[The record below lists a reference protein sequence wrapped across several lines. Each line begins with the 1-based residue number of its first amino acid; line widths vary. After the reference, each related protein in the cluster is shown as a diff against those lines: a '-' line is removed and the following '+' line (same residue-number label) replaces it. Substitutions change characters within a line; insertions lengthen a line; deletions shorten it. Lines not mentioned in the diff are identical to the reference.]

1 MSKSIRFLLVLALTM
16 MSSELLAT
24 RYLSFETE
32 AFEQAKKSFA
42 KSDFVFSPLSFELD
56 CVLFADCLETIPKA
70 NVADSMGAAVG
81 FESVYGPIYESLATR
96 KNGFS
101 YTTARGFCVPE
112 IQKANPVHRQ
122 YLEDFHGVEVLR
134 LYPAFGAE
142 SWFRASMEGEMED
155 FEIPSKVPATDRYSF
170 YDLVSVRL
178 NWKER
183 FPTANTRKMKFYP
196 KQDSEPIQLSCMSD
210 VRVADTWETK
220 KFIALRLP
228 LENDAWFYAV
238 VSKEAISIEK
248 LVSGFNSVSEIGMSH
263 GPCAIVLPK
272 LEMTSRVDLRPV
284 FAQSKVPVAGLTLVA
299 PGSTPRECEQYVKFV
314 MSENGVDQ
322 EPLEEKPANEI
333 VALTKQ
339 TKRLV
344 FNRPFVFF
352 VYDERTSS
360 LPIVGTFSGR

>member
-1 MSKSIRFLLVLALTM
+1 MSKWLRFSLALAMTM
-16 MSSELLAT
+16 LSSELLAA
-24 RYLSFETE
+24 RSLSFEAE
-32 AFEQAKKSFA
+32 AFEQAKRSFA
-42 KSDFVFSPLSFELD
+42 NGNFVFSPLSFELD

-81 FESVYGPIYESLATR
+81 FESVYGPIYEALATR

-101 YTTARGFCVPE
+101 FISARGFCVPE

-122 YLEDFHGVEVLR
+122 YLENFHGAEVLR
-134 LYPAFGAE
+134 LYPTFGAE
-142 SWFRASMEGEMED
+142 SWFKASMEGEMED
-155 FEIPSKVPATDRYSF
+155 FAVPAKKSNADHYSF

-183 FPTANTRKMKFYP
+183 FPTANTRKMKFNP
-196 KQDSEPIQLSCMSD
+196 AQESGPIQLSCMSD

-220 KFIALRLP
+220 KFVALRLP

-238 VSKEAISIEK
+238 GSKEPISIEQ
-248 LVSGFNSVSEIGMSH
+248 LVSGFNAVGEVGMTH

-272 LEMTSRVDLRPV
+272 IEMTSRVDLRPILSY
-284 FAQSKVPVAGLTLVA
+284 AKVPTAGLTSVA
-299 PGSTPRECEQYVKFV
+299 PGITPRECEQHIKFV
-314 MSENGVDQ
+314 MSENGIDQ

-339 TKRLV
+339 SKRLV

-352 VYDERTSS
+352 VYDERTAS
-360 LPIVGTFSGR
+360 LPIAGVFSGR